1 MSNDN
6 RMGLVIVQPT
16 FTMNDID
23 ILQPGIDTIEA
34 GAKKIASAKG
44 IKAGLT
50 GIITV
55 ARDEMVTS
63 GQGLAVS
70 SLLALILILG
80 LLVLVFRMFSV
91 PLISG
96 IPLITGILW
105 TVGLSGFIIHRLN
118 IMTAMYIVAL
128 LGLGIDYAIH
138 LLSGY
143 IQARDEGLDFKAA
156 IEQSFIKSGS
166 GIITGA
172 FTTAAAFFTLMI
184 AKTDLI
190 QELGFV
196 AGMGILSELAAMF
209 LLIPPLLA
217 YREHRKIKKGKK
229 DNRIFS
235 KINIK
240 TDAASGIGKL
250 VIKAP
255 IAIAVIMSLI
265 IVSFSLKAGDVRIQ
279 DNLMKMEAK
288 GLESVSLND
297 EMVDEFGMAPDGLF
311 IISSDLKEVK
321 NLSDKLDDLSSV
333 KSVESPADF
342 YVSDKEYTERG
353 SFLTNFISELDNVK
367 PAAGIN
373 TEELLEE
380 LYRLEANLLEMGD
393 LAYMGNMDKLVNTLG
408 VITGID
414 EEGVKIKETS
424 FDSLFTMLEDSPD
437 LSNSPSLK
445 AMQSAVFDK
454 MNQKIRTMASTGRI
468 SMDMLPANI
477 RDSLISKDGESYI
490 ISISPTQNPWEGK
503 YRDIFT
509 DQVDSVTDKG
519 TGMILVGDQMNI
531 MARTDGR
538 RASFFALIV
547 IFLILVVD
555 FKNIKLALLT
565 MFPLIA
571 SFLTLFGFMA
581 LTGIKFDFVNII
593 VVPLLIGIG
602 IDDAVHI
609 NHRYL
614 LEGKG
619 KMDLVIARTGTA
631 LLITTLTTIF
641 GFASFIPSIMRA
653 MRSTGIVLSLAMAI
667 AFIYS
672 VLLHP
677 AVLII
682 VTEKLGWNIEPWGNR
697 RNK

>member
-1 MSNDN
+1 
-6 RMGLVIVQPT
+6 
-16 FTMNDID
+16 
-23 ILQPGIDTIEA
+23 
-34 GAKKIASAKG
+34 
-44 IKAGLT
+44 
-50 GIITV
+50 
-55 ARDEMVTS
+55 
-63 GQGLAVS
+63 
-70 SLLALILILG
+70 
-80 LLVLVFRMFSV
+80 
-91 PLISG
+91 
-96 IPLITGILW
+96 
-105 TVGLSGFIIHRLN
+105 
-118 IMTAMYIVAL
+118 
-128 LGLGIDYAIH
+128 
-138 LLSGY
+138 
-143 IQARDEGLDFKAA
+143 
-156 IEQSFIKSGS
+156 

-682 VTEKLGWNIEPWGNR
+682 VTGKLGWNIEPWGNR